1 MAEERRVTIRLT
13 PDLYAQ
19 LEACGS
25 HGQPLAA
32 IVRQA
37 LLEYVAR
44 QPETPPAVPDMA
56 LMLAA
61 LAARLDAL
69 QDQVEA
75 LTAQVETLAATR
87 QPQAAMADADR
98 QPAAD
103 VAAAPLAPARPRRGR
118 RQLTPRQ
125 VRALRDKHLRGVPV
139 PALMEEYGL
148 SRASV
153 FRYLRSPQRR
163 ESPPT
168 AADTT
173 PPGAATPG
181 RTRRTGRPPGPLR
194 QQILALLQAH
204 PEGLRAE
211 EIRVYVQTPRPIG
224 DTLQGML
231 KGGVITVQ
239 GRGTE
244 RRYVATAPSQ
254 HDDT

>member
-61 LAARLDAL
+61 LAARLDTL

-75 LTAQVETLAATR
+75 LTAQVETLAATRQPPVATR

-163 ESPPT
+163 ESTPT

-173 PPGAATPG
+173 PPGAATPERALGSPQG
-181 RTRRTGRPPGPLR
+181 RTRRSGRPPGPL
-194 QQILALLQAH
+194 A
-204 PEGLRAE
+204 P
-211 EIRVYVQTPRPIG
+211 PDSRP
-224 DTLQGML
+224 
-231 KGGVITVQ
+231 
-239 GRGTE
+239 
-244 RRYVATAPSQ
+244 APGPS
-254 HDDT
+254 